1 MRRNS
6 LLGFAKIRF
15 GSGVIIGDVACH
27 HAGSRLWAS
36 PPSMPWVKAGQ
47 LVIDE
52 ATGKPKYFPI
62 ISFETHGV
70 QRAWSQQVLRAIRS
84 EYPEALPATEDDSD
98 SMEAAEALQWQR
110 RERGA
115 A

>member
-62 ISFETHGV
+62 ISFERTAFSARGPSKCCGPSGLSPK
-70 QRAWSQQVLRAIRS
+70 ALR
-84 EYPEALPATEDDSD
+84 ATEDDSD